1 LARRLLAAALSH
13 LAAQCQSRT
22 PLP

>member
-13 LAAQCQSRT
+13 LAAQCHSRT